1 MKGQTQAVTAVMITG
16 IMIGTISAVY
26 VWGTP
31 LLEKRESQAQLEQ
44 VESDVLGLKNEIE
57 AVSNSGS
64 GSGSEIDLRLSSG
77 EVTVNEDENYIEI
90 VTFTR
95 NSMYPEGSW
104 RLIEGNN
111 LQGLSFASGDYG
123 IRGQESPGVVA
134 VNADSGG
141 SDRIIYRV
149 EFRNLLDDR
158 FNTPRVEMVDLELVG
173 SENSND
179 ETTISLSNQGTE
191 TDENGFQLGTG
202 ENIDVE
208 RTIVRVDLE

>member
-31 LLEKRESQAQLEQ
+31 LLEKRESQAQLDQ
-44 VESDVLGLKNEIE
+44 VENDVLGLKSEIE

-64 GSGSEIDLRLSSG
+64 GSGSEVDLRLRSG
-77 EVTVNEDENYIEI
+77 EVTVNDAENYIEV

-104 RLIEGNN
+104 RLLDGNN

-141 SDRIIYRV
+141 SDRITYRV

-158 FNTPRVEMVDLELVG
+158 LNDPRVELVDLELVG
-173 SENSND
+173 ADSSSD
-179 ETTISLSNQGTE
+179 ETTISLSNRGAE
-191 TDENGFQLGTG
+191 TDENSFELGTG
-202 ENIDVE
+202 ENVDLE
-208 RTIVRVDLE
+208 RTVVRVDLE